1 MPGNALHALVLFVYE
16 LLCWPCFSFELM
28 GVACALY
35 YIC

>member
-1 MPGNALHALVLFVYE
+1 MPGNALHALVFVYE